1 MKKVRQKK
9 GNGIRRKRDEMQKE
23 ERKLNYQKIRRKKV
37 ELEEKQRKGREGR
50 KPSFNRKIK
59 EWRIK
64 KFIVEEEQQKEERR
78 KREGKI
84 RK

>member
-50 KPSFNRKIK
+50 KQALKGKERKGV
-59 EWRIK
+59 EQNFLLK
-64 KFIVEEEQQKEERR
+64 KSKR
-78 KREGKI
+78 K
-84 RK
+84 